1 MAPPVMTPRILFRA
15 DARPDLGGGHIMR
28 CLSLARALSARGAEI
43 AFATCPGS
51 ADLVP
56 ALARSG
62 YPVFDA
68 ASDRD
73 TSCPDTWNDRADA
86 VFVDLYSST
95 RADETALR
103 AFAPVIGVIEDLP
116 DRQHDCD
123 LLVDQGFDRT
133 EAAYAGR
140 VPAGTTLLLGPN
152 QCPLRPQ
159 FAEFRTRSMQRRR
172 RETSPG
178 RILVAMGLTDL
189 GGISGTMA
197 ELARRHWPDHRVDV
211 VVGPGAQSLPGL
223 LDAATGDPRLNVLID
238 VDDMHRVMSEADF
251 AIGAGGGT
259 ALERCV
265 LGLPSFVVVLADNQ
279 RPAAEAIA
287 RRGAG
292 WLIDAAG
299 DLDAQIAA
307 HAKALGVSELTAAGE
322 AAAALCDGRGAERI
336 ADALLARI
344 STARPEAGEGG

>member
-1 MAPPVMTPRILFRA
+1 MARPVTNPRILFRA

-28 CLSLARALSARGAEI
+28 CLSLARALKARGAEI

-62 YPVFDA
+62 YPVFDT

-73 TSCPDTWNDRADA
+73 TPCPDHWNGRADA

-103 AFAPVIGVIEDLP
+103 SFSPVIGVIEDLP
-116 DRQHDCD
+116 DREHDCD
-123 LLVDQGFDRT
+123 LLVDQGFDRSD
-133 EAAYAGR
+133 ADYANR
-140 VPAGTTLLLGPN
+140 VPAGATLLLGPN
-152 QCPLRPQ
+152 QCPLRPE
-159 FAEFRTRSMQRRR
+159 FADIRAVSMERRNR
-172 RETSPG
+172 GKWPA

-197 ELARRHWPDHRVDV
+197 RLARKYWPKSNVDV
-211 VVGPGAQSLPGL
+211 VVGPKAQSLPGL
-223 LDAATGDPRLNVLID
+223 LAAAADDPRLNVLVD

-251 AIGAGGGT
+251 AFGAGGGT

-287 RRGAG
+287 QRGAG
-292 WLIDAAG
+292 WLVDATV
-299 DLDAQIAA
+299 DLGAQIQA
-307 HAKALGVSELTAAGE
+307 HSQSLTFDEMKSAGE
-322 AAAALCDGRGAERI
+322 AAAELCDGRGAERI

-344 STARPEAGEGG
+344 AGARPGPGEAV